1 MKKDVL
7 TAKLSAQSR
16 LANAAQNAIS
26 VVTRTIDELTSISNA
41 ISENVAEINDY
52 QSQLDDVKTA
62 LLNEKGHNDKMI
74 AKFKSLID

>member
-16 LANAAQNAIS
+16 LSNAAQNAIS
-26 VVTRTIDELTSISNA
+26 LVTRTIDELTSISNA

-62 LLNEKGHNDKMI
+62 LLNEKSHNDKMI